1 VWQSGEI
8 EHSGVK
14 EQVDDSIV
22 ITTAMASQ
30 PMDHRRGK
38 PGVSVS
44 SGAPSRI
51 FRVRRRP
58 GERSKGI
65 LIVAGRAIPVALGRS
80 GILANKWEGDGGTP
94 RGRFH
99 PLRLWWRAD
108 KSLAPR
114 TLLPLHRIGPADA
127 WSEDPAD
134 RNYNRPVKRPPGTP
148 GDRLRRADHLYDI
161 IVEIDHNTR
170 PRTARRGS
178 AVFIHLAR
186 PGFLPTAGCV
196 ALEAKRLRWLVSR
209 LGPKTVI
216 DIR

>member
-1 VWQSGEI
+1 VGQSGEI
-8 EHSGVK
+8 EHSSIK

-22 ITTAMASQ
+22 ITTVKASQ

-44 SGAPSRI
+44 SGASSSV

-58 GERSKGI
+58 GERSKGV
-65 LIVAGRAIPVALGRS
+65 LIIAGQAIPVALGRA

-94 RGRFH
+94 RGRFR
-99 PLRLWWRAD
+99 PRKIWWRAD
-108 KSLAPR
+108 RDPPPR
-114 TLLPLHRIGPADA
+114 TGLPLRRIGPADA

-134 RNYNRPVKRPPGTP
+134 RNYNRPVKRPPGAP

-209 LGPKTVI
+209 LGRRTVI